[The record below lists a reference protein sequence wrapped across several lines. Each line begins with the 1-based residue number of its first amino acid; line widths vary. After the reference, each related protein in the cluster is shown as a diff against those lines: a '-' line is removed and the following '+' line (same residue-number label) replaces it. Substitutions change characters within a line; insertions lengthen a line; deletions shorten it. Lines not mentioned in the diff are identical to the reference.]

1 MKTDKIKKYK
11 GIKLLKVEQTFFK
24 NSKKYDLKIRSNNQ
38 SLNPSVVNSEFMRS
52 SVKSVKNNKNF
63 NKKEEEKTLPINN
76 SLIINTKL
84 NKMNSYNSYNRH
96 NSSKIHHFL
105 LMNRYSKKIEEEKD
119 KKMLY
124 YPYKFSSFKF
134 NNKSNRLSKFANKAI
149 SSKSLKNFKNS
160 YLYNKSIINNDY
172 NFMKNNINKTNT
184 KNKNNFNEKKENNDN
199 FLKIKTNDNNYKD
212 TKDSKNNKDSKIIK
226 DKSENTNSGNEN
238 NKITLEKITK
248 KLFCCLS

>member
-1 MKTDKIKKYK
+1 MKTDKIKKSK

-76 SLIINTKL
+76 SLIINKKL
-84 NKMNSYNSYNRH
+84 NKMYSYNSYNRH
-96 NSSKIHHFL
+96 NSSKIHHYL
-105 LMNRYSKKIEEEKD
+105 LMNRNNSKKIEEEKD

-124 YPYKFSSFKF
+124 YPYKFSSFKY

-199 FLKIKTNDNNYKD
+199 ILKIKTNDNNYKD
-212 TKDSKNNKDSKIIK
+212 TKDSKIIK
-226 DKSENTNSGNEN
+226 NKSENTNTDSEN

>member
-1 MKTDKIKKYK
+1 MKTDKIKKSK

-76 SLIINTKL
+76 SLIINKKL
-84 NKMNSYNSYNRH
+84 NKMYSYNSYNGH
-96 NSSKIHHFL
+96 NSSKIHHYL
-105 LMNRYSKKIEEEKD
+105 LMNRNNSKKIEEEKD

-124 YPYKFSSFKF
+124 YPYKFSSFKY

-199 FLKIKTNDNNYKD
+199 ILKIKTNDNNYKD
-212 TKDSKNNKDSKIIK
+212 TKDSKIIK
-226 DKSENTNSGNEN
+226 NKSENTNTDSEN